1 MSISTKTQPPQRSS
15 PARPIHLIR
24 NRVFVIDHCF
34 PGTSSKVYSVL
45 AAICRSVQREMKS
58 PKTSPLLLHRVTA
71 MLKPLLRLSLR
82 DSPWLEDQAKETP
95 LYQRTPKVD
104 VAEIRSKDS
113 RSGEE
118 IPSTAVTRVGTA
130 NRTNRSESK
139 RRECVRLLAGPIRS
153 AGQAGRHTNQHVVSR
168 TSSHQIDR
176 TARKR
181 LERIAVSF
189 LSSPFLS
196 SASQL
201 FLLIH
206 IVHSLLFSYLRLF
219 SHVAT

>member
-1 MSISTKTQPPQRSS
+1 MAATATSVLVSINASLSRRAFDKGSSTASMTPES
-15 PARPIHLIR
+15 PA
-24 NRVFVIDHCF
+24 
-34 PGTSSKVYSVL
+34 
-45 AAICRSVQREMKS
+45 
-58 PKTSPLLLHRVTA
+58 LHRATA
-71 MLKPLLRLSLR
+71 MLKPLLRLSLQ
-82 DSPWLEDQAKETP
+82 DSPWLEDQTKETPLHLP

-139 RRECVRLLAGPIRS
+139 RRECVRLLAGAIRS
-153 AGQAGRHTNQHVVSR
+153 VGRSGRHTNQHVVSR
-168 TSSHQIDR
+168 ISSHQIDR

-181 LERIAVSF
+181 LERRAVSF

-196 SASQL
+196 LQQASYS
-201 FLLIH
+201 FSSISF
-206 IVHSLLFSYLRLF
+206 ILFSSLRLF
-219 SHVAT
+219 SHVPT